1 MPLLRRNEPPK
12 LLNRAIGAAED
23 GRAQPIPPPRSR
35 TMLNPEAWPA
45 VARAAAGHLDLFGLL
60 GLAFGFAAG
69 LMPQRRL
76 ILLSSAACGPCF
88 SVHFLRLGSPTG
100 TAMNLIAVAQNL
112 LAARFVSRRG
122 RPAWLDAV
130 FAGTFVLAAILT
142 IATWTG
148 LPSVFAGLA
157 ALVSTAARLQA
168 SPQTMRLLLI
178 GAALGWASHNILM
191 GSVYGLTCDCLGLL
205 GFTTS
210 YLRTRAA
217 NRPALAALGA
227 LPSH

>member
-1 MPLLRRNEPPK
+1 MFSL
-12 LLNRAIGAAED
+12 
-23 GRAQPIPPPRSR
+23 
-35 TMLNPEAWPA
+35 EAWQA
-45 VARAAAGHLDLFGLL
+45 LARAAAGHLDLFGLL
-60 GLAFGFAAG
+60 GLAFGFATG

-76 ILLSSAACGPCF
+76 ILLSSAACSLCF

-100 TAMNLIAVAQNL
+100 TAMNLLGVAQSL
-112 LAARFVSRRG
+112 LAARFVTLRG

-130 FAGTFVLAAILT
+130 FAGTFVLAALLT
-142 IATWTG
+142 VATWNG
-148 LPSVFAGLA
+148 LPSVLAGA
-157 ALVSTAARLQA
+157 ATLVSTAARLQA

-178 GAALGWASHNILM
+178 SAALGWASHNILM

-217 NRPALAALGA
+217 SRAALGT
-227 LPSH
+227 LDPVPSH

>member
-1 MPLLRRNEPPK
+1 
-12 LLNRAIGAAED
+12 
-23 GRAQPIPPPRSR
+23 
-35 TMLNPEAWPA
+35 MLSPDAWPA
-45 VARAAAGHLDLFGLL
+45 LARAAAGHLDLFGLL
-60 GLAFGFAAG
+60 GLAFGFATG

-76 ILLSSAACGPCF
+76 ILLSSAACSLCF

-100 TAMNLIAVAQNL
+100 TAMNLLGVVQSL
-112 LAARFVSRRG
+112 LAARFVSARG

-130 FAGTFVLAAILT
+130 FAGTFVLAALLT
-142 IATWTG
+142 LATWNG
-148 LPSVFAGLA
+148 LPSVLAGA
-157 ALVSTAARLQA
+157 ATLVSTAARLQA

-210 YLRTRAA
+210 YWRTRVA
-217 NRPALAALGA
+217 NRPALAALDP